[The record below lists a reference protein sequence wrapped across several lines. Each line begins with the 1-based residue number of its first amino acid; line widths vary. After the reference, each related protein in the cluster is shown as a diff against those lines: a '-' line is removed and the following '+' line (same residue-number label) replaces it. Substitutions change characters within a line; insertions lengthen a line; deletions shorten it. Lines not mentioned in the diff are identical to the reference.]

1 MTWTCYLYP
10 EDRTDWFLLG
20 WIAAALVIAALQSRG
35 YDEPAGPDERP
46 DSALLDDCDLK
57 ALSDG
62 DTQTV
67 QTRQGELVRLA
78 AIEEGDD
85 GGE

>member
-1 MTWTCYLYP
+1 MMTALYP

-20 WIAAALVIAALQSRG
+20 WIAAALVIAALESRG
-35 YDEPAGPDERP
+35 YDEPADPEELPDG
-46 DSALLDDCDLK
+46 AILDDTDLQ
-57 ALSDG
+57 ALADG

-78 AIEEGDD
+78 AVQEGDD
-85 GGE
+85 GDG